1 MARQTPQSEHKDP
14 EVRALG
20 ARLKLVRELNGLSQR
35 ELARRS
41 GLTNSNV
48 SLIEQGQVSP
58 SVTSLTRLLEA
69 VPISLSQFFA
79 LDPKSAGDGVVIR
92 RGGMAR
98 TEYPDT
104 GLVVESLALSGARP
118 GLLEH
123 CELAAGADT
132 GTEPRT
138 LDTGRAGWLVDG
150 ILELTLGARCYT
162 LEAGDAFHLPKG
174 QGFRARN
181 PGRATA
187 VVMVTSTG

>member
-1 MARQTPQSEHKDP
+1 MARRTPQSEHREP

-58 SVTSLTRLLEA
+58 SVTSLSRLLKA

-79 LDPKSAGDGVVIR
+79 LDPEGAGGGVVR
-92 RGGMAR
+92 KGVAAR
-98 TEYPDT
+98 TEYPEM

-118 GLLEH
+118 GLLER
-123 CELAAGADT
+123 CELAPGADT
-132 GTEPRT
+132 GIGPRT
-138 LDTGRAGWLVDG
+138 LETGRAGWLVDG
-150 ILELTLGARCYT
+150 TLELTLGARCYT
-162 LEAGDAFHLPKG
+162 LEAGDAFHLPQG

-187 VVMVTSTG
+187 VVMVTRTG